1 VPEFL
6 RPYTGIGGSVAPRR
20 AAKDAGDDYGRTA
33 EPSWRSIAW
42 QSELRQVEIRGRRI
56 NYVDLGQGDL
66 PPVVLIHGL
75 GGCWQNWLENIPRL
89 AQDRRVV
96 ALDLPGFGESEMPR
110 DKISISGYGDIVVE
124 FARAIG
130 IDSPADV
137 IGNSMGG
144 FIAAEIGIN
153 QPDFARR
160 IVLCSAAGI
169 SITNLRRRP
178 VLTAARITAA
188 FTNVLLARPEA
199 MAKRPGLRHAA
210 LAYVFRHPSRIA
222 PDLAYQVMTGTG
234 KPGFIDG
241 LDALTDYDFRDRLDD
256 VKVPVLLVWGEE
268 DNLVPV
274 KDADEFERVI
284 PNARKVIFDDT
295 GHVPML
301 ERPES
306 FNDVVVDFFAE
317 PDVSQREEQSPSR
330 SRLLGRRR
338 SSYSGSREP

>member
-20 AAKDAGDDYGRTA
+20 AAKNAGDDYGRTA
-33 EPSWRSIAW
+33 EPSWREVDW
-42 QSELRQVEIRGRRI
+42 QAHLHQVEIRGRGI
-56 NYVDLGQGDL
+56 NYVDIGQGDK
-66 PPVVLIHGL
+66 PPVVFIHGL
-75 GGCWQNWLENIPRL
+75 GGNWQNWLENIPRL

-96 ALDLPGFGESEMPR
+96 ALDLPGFGESQLPR
-110 DKISISGYGDIVVE
+110 DDISISGYGEVVVE

-130 IDSPADV
+130 IDQPADV

-144 FIAAEIGIN
+144 FIAAEIGVN

-169 SITNLRRRP
+169 SITNLKRRP

-188 FTNVLLARPEA
+188 VTNVVLARPEA
-199 MAKRPGLRHAA
+199 MARRPGLRHAA

-222 PDLAYQVMTGTG
+222 PDLAYQVMMGTG
-234 KPGFIDG
+234 KRGFLDA

-256 VKVPVLLVWGEE
+256 VKAPVLLVWGED

-274 KDADEFERVI
+274 ADAGEFERLI

-317 PDVSQREEQSPSR
+317 PNLDGGQQIVEGAGVS
-330 SRLLGRRR
+330 GAT
-338 SSYSGSREP
+338 G

>member
-20 AAKDAGDDYGRTA
+20 AAKNAGDDYGRTA
-33 EPSWRSIAW
+33 EPSWRKVDW
-42 QSELRQVEIRGRRI
+42 QAQLRGVEIRGRRI
-56 NYVDLGQGDL
+56 NYVDLGKGDM
-66 PPVVLIHGL
+66 PPAVLIHGL

-89 AQDRRVV
+89 AELRRVV

-110 DKISISGYGDIVVE
+110 EKISIAGYGEIVVE

-130 IDSPADV
+130 IDEPTDV

-153 QPDFARR
+153 HPDFARR

-169 SITNLRRRP
+169 SITNLKRRP

-188 FTNVLLARPEA
+188 ATNVLLARPEA
-199 MAKRPGLRHAA
+199 MARRPGLRHVA
-210 LAYVFRHPSRIA
+210 LAYVVRHPSRIA
-222 PDLAYQVMTGTG
+222 PDLAYQEMTGTG
-234 KPGFIDG
+234 KPGFIAG
-241 LDALTDYDFRDRLDD
+241 LDALTDYDFRDRLGD
-256 VKVPVLLVWGEE
+256 VRVPVLLVWGED

-274 KDADEFERVI
+274 EDADEFERLI

-317 PDVSQREEQSPSR
+317 PELDGGQQIVEGAGVS
-330 SRLLGRRR
+330 GAN
-338 SSYSGSREP
+338 G

>member
-20 AAKDAGDDYGRTA
+20 AAKNAGDDYGQTA
-33 EPSWRSIAW
+33 QPSWRDIDW
-42 QSELRQVEIRGRRI
+42 QAQLREAEVNGRRI
-56 NYVDLGQGDL
+56 NYVDIGDGQL
-66 PPVVLIHGL
+66 PAAILIHGL
-75 GGCWQNWLENIPRL
+75 GGNWQNWLENIPRL

-110 DKISISGYGDIVVE
+110 EKVSISGYGEIVVE
-124 FARAIG
+124 FAQAIG
-130 IDSPADV
+130 IDEPADV

-144 FIAAEIGIN
+144 FIAAEIGVSH
-153 QPDFARR
+153 PDFARR

-169 SITNLRRRP
+169 SITNLKRRP
-178 VLTAARITAA
+178 VLTAARMTAA
-188 FTNVLLARPEA
+188 LTNVILARPDA

-222 PDLAYQVMTGTG
+222 PDLAYQVMSGTG

-256 VKVPVLLVWGEE
+256 VKVPVLLVWGED

-274 KDADEFERVI
+274 EDADEFERLI
-284 PNARKVIFDDT
+284 PDARKVTFEDT

-301 ERPES
+301 ERPQT
-306 FNDVVVDFFAE
+306 FNDLVVEFLAE
-317 PDVSQREEQSPSR
+317 PDVSRREEPSPSR
-330 SRLLGRRR
+330 SRRLGRRR
-338 SSYSGSREP
+338 SSYSRSRGQ